1 LKYHQKFRFYFFSKI
16 KSSMSR
22 GGIRACVH
30 SLDFQYKNFSYV
42 FFVAKNWPLYVTFNI
57 PPCEN

>member
-1 LKYHQKFRFYFFSKI
+1 
-16 KSSMSR
+16 MSR